1 MKPLGDSLKERVSSD
16 IEHNIL
22 YDVEF
27 DSLRTKLGT

>member
-1 MKPLGDSLKERVSSD
+1 MKPLGDALEERVSSD

-27 DSLRTKLGT
+27 DSLRAKLET